1 MAELSPTEASGPA
14 VFERVHG
21 ILGVGTDLVEVS
33 RIQRSVERFP
43 QRFAQRIL
51 TAEELQEWSEHPDP
65 VNYLAKAFAAKEAAV
80 KALGTGI
87 AQGVRF
93 QDFRLYRQ
101 ASGAPAFV
109 LSGQAAALCAGHPAA
124 EILISLSDDAGLV
137 QAFAV
142 LTRSTG

>member
-1 MAELSPTEASGPA
+1 MAEPFAGVPG
-14 VFERVHG
+14 V
-21 ILGVGTDLVEVS
+21 LGVGTDLVDVS

-51 TAEELQEWSEHPDP
+51 TTEELQEWSEHPDP
-65 VNYLAKAFAAKEAAV
+65 MNYLAKAFAAKEAAV

-93 QDFRLYRQ
+93 QDFRLYRHV
-101 ASGAPAFV
+101 SGAPAFA
-109 LSGQAAALCAGHPAA
+109 LSGQAAALCAGIPPA